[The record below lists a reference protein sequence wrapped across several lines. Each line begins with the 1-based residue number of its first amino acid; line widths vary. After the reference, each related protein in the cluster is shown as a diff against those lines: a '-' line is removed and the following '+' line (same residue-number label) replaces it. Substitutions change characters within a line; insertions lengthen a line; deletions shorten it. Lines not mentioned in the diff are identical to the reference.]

1 MLLFDKMNHDPSIW
15 GADVNDFNPDRFL
28 PERVAERHP
37 WSFLPYSGG
46 PRNCIG
52 IKHAAISVRIMLVHL
67 LRRYKFTTRL
77 RLNEI
82 RVKMDV
88 TLKIVNENPVLFE
101 PRNKIIP

>member
-1 MLLFDKMNHDPSIW
+1 MLLFDKMNNDPSIW
-15 GADVNDFNPDRFL
+15 GADVNEFNPDRFL

-46 PRNCIG
+46 PRNCAG
-52 IKHAAISVRIMLVHL
+52 IKHAAISVRVMLVHL

-77 RLNEI
+77 RMADI

-88 TLKIVNENPVLFE
+88 TLKIVNENPIQIE
-101 PRNKIIP
+101 ARRKNIP